1 MGTQDEHGERE
12 RARRQLVYGARFAK
26 RVGSHSCLALLF
38 VLSPLWRYYCG
49 GVIMADGFVNSK
61 LEEASNFN
69 SFPGTAMMLQTL
81 CIFISAM
88 ILMWNR
94 AVASSD
100 YDAF

>member
-1 MGTQDEHGERE
+1 MVNVNALDGNSFMALASPSVSARI
-12 RARRQLVYGARFAK
+12 RAWLFF
-26 RVGSHSCLALLF
+26 SFFLLF
-38 VLSPLWRYYCG
+38 GAIIAAVW
-49 GVIMADGFVNSK
+49 IMADGFVNSK